1 MDIINKHVNPKCNK
15 AHAPYNFISLP
26 HKVVKA
32 ELPLPCHDR
41 YYEDRHTGYIDCHI
55 KTESPLYVRCDMTPE
70 LFKEYKDKSYDELTD
85 DQKKELSRFYFTKDE
100 NSPIIPGSSIRGMI
114 RTLVEIASYGKIS
127 YVDDKK
133 LAYRAVADKTNI
145 KDHYSRNM
153 KKQKA
158 GYINK
163 WNDDC
168 RIRLAEKLG
177 GRDYIKIKE
186 KFIPKKLAKQFPEK
200 CNTLTKVDT
209 KNYGIYD
216 IYVDESSI
224 NEYGK
229 VTKVSEI
236 PCNNYKKA
244 TLIISG
250 PMGNKRYHYIIG
262 LPNKEAELVPIP
274 FEMIKDYH
282 SQMTDWQKDNIGED
296 GVLKDGYPVFYVR
309 EGRSLKFF
317 GHTRMFRLVYDK
329 TIGDHIPE
337 DLKDDKIIDM
347 TDAIFGYASK
357 ENEQGLA
364 GRVSFGDAH
373 LESRQDDVWLTDGPI
388 HPKILAEPKTT
399 AFQLYLTQQYPD
411 MKDKNDNLNH
421 YDPSID
427 PNNGN
432 EYLAAIRGHKLYWH
446 KRDVGINEIKAKD
459 DDVKKNSKQYTLINP
474 VKRDVCFKSRIY
486 YENLSNVELGALL
499 WVLNLPKNCRHS
511 LGMGKPYGMGAVKI
525 EADAYQEDRKK
536 RYEKLFEDKS
546 WSQPTEKLQPDKY
559 VESFGKYIFENVSSA
574 DRGKSKDYSELERIK
589 MLIKMLEWSDHKD
602 EKAYKDKTS
611 YMDLNEFEDRL
622 VLPDPL
628 YINRG
633 NIVNGKSYENL
644 NARSAKVKKR
654 NS

>member
-26 HKVVKA
+26 HKAVKA
-32 ELPLPCHDR
+32 EQPLPCHDR
-41 YYEDRHTGYIDCHI
+41 YYEDRHTGYINCHI
-55 KTESPLYVRCDMTPE
+55 KTESPLYIRCGMTPE

-85 DQKKELSRFYFTKDE
+85 DQKKKLSRFYFTKDE

-158 GYINK
+158 GYIEKHEDK
-163 WNDDC
+163 WF
-168 RIRLAEKLG
+168 IRPAKTLCGYDFLTIEEM
-177 GRDYIKIKE
+177 KIPGNLKE
-186 KFIPKKLAKQFPEK
+186 IFPKKYYVDTDGSRRFCCIYKIYIDK
-200 CNTLTKVDT
+200 SMIHGNKVDRA
-209 KNYGIYD
+209 
-216 IYVDESSI
+216 SA
-224 NEYGK
+224 
-229 VTKVSEI
+229 VTN
-236 PCNNYKKA
+236 NNYEEAVLVITGHMKGKH
-244 TLIISG
+244 
-250 PMGNKRYHYIIG
+250 NHCIIG

-274 FEMIKDYH
+274 DEMIKEYRN
-282 SQMTDWQKDNIGED
+282 QMTDWQKDNIGED
-296 GVLKDGYPVFYVR
+296 GVLKDGYPGYPGYPVFYVR

-373 LESRQDDVWLTDGPI
+373 LEPRQDDVWLTDGPI

-411 MKDKNDNLNH
+411 MKDKNDNLNHLNH

-459 DDVKKNSKQYTLINP
+459 DDVKKTAN
-474 VKRDVCFKSRIY
+474 
-486 YENLSNVELGALL
+486 
-499 WVLNLPKNCRHS
+499 
-511 LGMGKPYGMGAVKI
+511 
-525 EADAYQEDRKK
+525 
-536 RYEKLFEDKS
+536 
-546 WSQPTEKLQPDKY
+546 
-559 VESFGKYIFENVSSA
+559 
-574 DRGKSKDYSELERIK
+574 
-589 MLIKMLEWSDHKD
+589 
-602 EKAYKDKTS
+602 
-611 YMDLNEFEDRL
+611 
-622 VLPDPL
+622 
-628 YINRG
+628 
-633 NIVNGKSYENL
+633 NIH
-644 NARSAKVKKR
+644 
-654 NS
+654 